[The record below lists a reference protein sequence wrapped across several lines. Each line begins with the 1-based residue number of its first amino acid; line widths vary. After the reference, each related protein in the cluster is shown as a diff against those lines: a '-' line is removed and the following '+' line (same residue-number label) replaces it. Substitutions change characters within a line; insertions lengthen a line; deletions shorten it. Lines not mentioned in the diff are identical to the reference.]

1 MFIGNSLWQLIQ
13 QSDALSWI
21 IYIILFCMSV
31 LCWAVFICKLIL
43 ITIKRRHLL
52 EALKRVEH
60 ARTMDDLRAIA
71 MQMRDTIPGYFLSR
85 QMVYLKLILES
96 RSEGLLSQEDRD
108 LLLQHSEQI
117 LDTIIAH
124 EESYLPILSTSAA
137 VAPLFG
143 LLGTVWGLIHAFIG
157 ISERQTADIIA
168 VAPGIA
174 EALMTTL
181 VGLLVAIPA
190 VMMFNY
196 LHTRVVAMEQLL
208 LEFAEMVR
216 IRVQHIAKI

>member
-31 LCWAVFICKLIL
+31 LCWAIFICKLIL

-108 LLLQHSEQI
+108 LLVQHSEQI

>member
-13 QSDALSWI
+13 QSDALSWL
-21 IYIILFCMSV
+21 IYIVLFCMSV

-43 ITIKRRHLL
+43 ISIKKRYLL
-52 EALKRVEH
+52 QALKRVEH
-60 ARTMDDLRAIA
+60 ARTMDDLRTIA
-71 MQMRDTIPGYFLSR
+71 LQMRDTVPGYFLSR
-85 QMVYLKLILES
+85 QLVYLKMILES

-108 LLLQHSEQI
+108 LLQQHADQV
-117 LDTIIAH
+117 LDTLIAH
-124 EESYLPILSTSAA
+124 EEAYLPVLSTSAA

-157 ISERQTADIIA
+157 ISERQAADIIA

-174 EALMTTL
+174 QALMTTL

-190 VMMFNY
+190 VIMFNY

-216 IRVQHIAKI
+216 MRVQHIAKV

>member
-13 QSDALSWI
+13 QSDALSWL

-43 ITIKRRHLL
+43 TTIKRRYLV

-60 ARTMDDLRAIA
+60 ARTMDDLRTIA

-96 RSEGLLSQEDRD
+96 RAEGTISQEDRE

-117 LDTIIAH
+117 LDTLIAH

-196 LHTRVVAMEQLL
+196 LHTRVIAMEQLL

>member
-13 QSDALSWI
+13 QSDALSWL

-43 ITIKRRHLL
+43 TTIKRRYLI
-52 EALKRVEH
+52 EALKRVES

-71 MQMRDTIPGYFLSR
+71 LQMRDTIPGYFLSR
-85 QMVYLKLILES
+85 QLLYLKLILES
-96 RSEGLLSQEDRD
+96 RSEGLLTQEDRD
-108 LLLQHSEQI
+108 LLQQHSEQV
-117 LDTIIAH
+117 LDSLIAH
-124 EESYLPILSTSAA
+124 EESYLPVLSTSAA

-190 VMMFNY
+190 VIMFNY
-196 LHTRVVAMEQLL
+196 LHTRIVAMEQLL

>member
-1 MFIGNSLWQLIQ
+1 MFVGNSLWQLIQ
-13 QSDALSWI
+13 HSDALSWF
-21 IYIILFCMSV
+21 IYLVLFSMSV
-31 LCWAVFICKLIL
+31 ICWAVFICKIIL
-43 ITIKRRHLL
+43 ITIKKRYLL
-52 EALKRVEH
+52 QAIKRVEH
-60 ARTMDDLRAIA
+60 ARTMDDLRTIA
-71 MQMRDTIPGYFLSR
+71 LQMRDTVPGYFLSR
-85 QMVYLKLILES
+85 QLVYLKLILES
-96 RSEGLLSQEDRD
+96 RSDGSLSQDDRD
-108 LLLQHSEQI
+108 LLQQHADQV
-117 LDTIIAH
+117 LDTLIAH

-137 VAPLFG
+137 VGPLFG

-181 VGLLVAIPA
+181 IGLLVAIPA
-190 VMMFNY
+190 LLMFNY

-208 LEFAEMVR
+208 IEFAEMVR